1 MSERQLA
8 RIEAHRVQVRKI
20 TTERLAKVLG
30 VDPGVISGAQPLPMA
45 DDEVPSLEI
54 DPENLK
60 ALRQSKGLSRR
71 ALAAKAGVSQR
82 QLARLEASDS
92 TRKVRAMTFEKIAK
106 ALDADDK
113 KLSGATPVEP
123 RSAPGEHGHVGIRRV
138 SPQLRL
144 AYDLVCYRYKPTM
157 RQVFELAPLLF
168 VLLAE
173 GSLAWRRE
181 HTAKVDE
188 AIQRLEELQDD
199 SHFFFRFW
207 DIGEAVEEERNSIG
221 NGDVLGDEVWYPH
234 GNPFASYL
242 RKLAEELG
250 VEGIFDPS
258 SHSVGWPIAIWGAEP
273 YMVCRDTLGEL
284 TGDSEHARLALVHG
298 DVRLSEIPKELL
310 PSKPDD
316 RKDDRIAWLES
327 KLSDEVRRS
336 FESSRKLSAYLAKH
350 LELPNTDA
358 ARPTGE
364 PQ

>member
-1 MSERQLA
+1 M
-8 RIEAHRVQVRKI
+8 RKT

-45 DDEVPSLEI
+45 DNEAPSLEI
-54 DPENLK
+54 DSGNLK

-71 ALAAKAGVSQR
+71 ALAAKAGVSER

-92 TRKVRAMTFEKIAK
+92 TRTVRAMTFEKIAK

-123 RSAPGEHGHVGIRRV
+123 RSAPGEHGHVGIRV
-138 SPQLRL
+138 SPELRL
-144 AYDLVCYRYKPTM
+144 AYDLVCYRYKPTI

-188 AIQRLEELQDD
+188 AIQRLEELQGD
-199 SHFFFRFW
+199 SQDGFIFRSW

-221 NGDVLGDEVWYPH
+221 NGDVLGDEVWNYA
-234 GNPFASYL
+234 GRNPFASYL
-242 RKLAEELG
+242 RKLAEDVG

-258 SHSVGWPIAIWGAEP
+258 SHSVGWPVAIWGAEP

-316 RKDDRIAWLES
+316 RKEDRIAWLES
-327 KLSDEVRRS
+327 KLGDEVRRS
-336 FESSRKLSAYLAKH
+336 FELSRKWTFKPLAKH
-350 LELPNTDA
+350 LELSDTDA